1 MFLSLA
7 RMFDSCN
14 SGCGSFHRGVRQCCS
29 ASETVAEV
37 EQHQKDLCLTR
48 QSDEAR
54 LKHLS
59 TWFWF
64 GRRTKR
70 FESRSQKLEANT
82 NQWKVSA
89 NTTLRGAQ
97 PSDGMS
103 AVGSET
109 YILILIQYRFK
120 MKILLRLK
128 EEPASFGGFF

>member
-1 MFLSLA
+1 MFLLLA
-7 RMFDSCN
+7 QMSDSCN

-82 NQWKVSA
+82 VERGGKPMESICQHNTERCSTFRWDVS
-89 NTTLRGAQ
+89 
-97 PSDGMS
+97 SW
-103 AVGSET
+103 V
-109 YILILIQYRFK
+109 ILIQYRFK
-120 MKILLRLK
+120 MKFLFRLK